1 MSETT
6 EALRGRIKT
15 ALTAEGERDEVLGR
29 ICTLLKENLDGY
41 DWVGFYLVDPARPRE
56 LQLGP
61 FAGADT
67 DHRRIPFGR
76 GICGQVAESEQTMVV
91 EDVQA
96 ADNYLSCSVDV
107 RSEIVV
113 PILVDGCFLG
123 QLDIDSHAAARFG
136 PEDRRLC
143 EWICARL
150 AEGKLFRSDS
160 H

>member
-1 MSETT
+1 MPEKMKALQDGIEAILASST
-6 EALRGRIKT
+6 EEDKILAQL
-15 ALTAEGERDEVLGR
+15 
-29 ICTLLKENLDGY
+29 CTLLHENLDGY
-41 DWVGFYLVDPARPRE
+41 DWVGFYLVDPASPRE
-56 LQLGP
+56 LVLGP

-107 RSEIVV
+107 RSEIVA
-113 PILVDGCFLG
+113 PILKDGRFVG
-123 QLDIDSHAAARFG
+123 QLDIDSHVAARFG

-143 EWICARL
+143 EHICARL
-150 AEGKLFRSDS
+150 ADGIWFRERS
-160 H
+160 

>member
-1 MSETT
+1 MPEQT
-6 EALRGRIKT
+6 EALRDRIE
-15 ALTAEGERDEVLGR
+15 ALLNSNDEMDEILAR
-29 ICTLLKENLDGY
+29 LCTLLHENLDGY
-41 DWVGFYLVDPARPRE
+41 DWVGFYLVDPANPRE
-56 LQLGP
+56 LVLGP

-113 PILVDGCFLG
+113 PILKEGRFVG
-123 QLDIDSHAAARFG
+123 QLDIDSHVAARFG
-136 PEDRRLC
+136 PKDRRLC
-143 EWICARL
+143 EHICGRL
-150 AEGKLFRSDS
+150 ADGVWLREQS
-160 H
+160 

>member
-1 MSETT
+1 MPEMTQ
-6 EALRGRIKT
+6 ALRDSIEA
-15 ALTAEGERDEVLGR
+15 ALTSSGEVNETLASL
-29 ICTLLKENLDGY
+29 CTLLHENLDGY
-41 DWVGFYLVDPARPRE
+41 DWVGFYLVDPASPRE
-56 LQLGP
+56 LVLGP

-107 RSEIVV
+107 RSEIVA
-113 PILVDGCFLG
+113 PILKEGRFVG
-123 QLDIDSHAAARFG
+123 QLDIDSHIAARFG

-143 EWICARL
+143 EHICARL
-150 AEGKLFRSDS
+150 ADGAWFRGQS
-160 H
+160 